1 MTDERQMCPSAG
13 PGPDERPVS
22 FLGRAAPAGMD
33 LRVVSIPAHSQL
45 VYDAVEWAGALVVV
59 EAGELELE
67 CSGGTSACFAAGSVL
82 FFDGLG
88 LLAIRNSCG
97 ETVLLC
103 VVTRRRTPE
112 PAARPA

>member
-1 MTDERQMCPSAG
+1 MCPSAG
-13 PGPDERPVS
+13 PDADEFPVS

-33 LRVVSIPAHSQL
+33 LRMVSIPAHTQL
-45 VYDAVEWAGALVVV
+45 VCEPVEWAGALVVV

-67 CSGGTSACFAAGSVL
+67 CRGGTSGCFAAGSVL

-88 LLAIRNSCG
+88 LHAVRNSSH
-97 ETVLLC
+97 ETALVC